1 MKAIIRRGLAVAL
14 SAVLLTGALSGCG
27 SSYDPVKE
35 VMGYPGSTVLFK
47 VDGNDVTASDY
58 FFWMA
63 KNADYVASYYSAM
76 GGAVDWTASIDGDG
90 GATMDEYVK
99 SESQNT
105 AVVYSV
111 VAEKAA
117 AAGYEFTAED
127 KSDYDEQCAETKE
140 QLGGE
145 EAYQDYLKT
154 MCLTDDLM
162 LEMSKVGVV
171 YSHME
176 AGLCA
181 DGGEYAPAEG
191 ELAQYADDNGLLCA
205 KHILLLTKDMSTG
218 QVLSDEQK
226 AEKKAKAEELL
237 AQLQAISDPEELK
250 TKFDELMQAN
260 SEDSGLQS
268 NPDGY
273 VFGDGEMVQPFEDAT
288 KALAPGQISG
298 IVESDFGYHIILRQD
313 PADAPA
319 LREEWQ
325 AQKMDGVL
333 EQWVEEA
340 QIETTQTYD
349 DLTTADFYEKL
360 TAYRATL
367 EDSAD
372 QTDPAQDPNAE
383 DQGTGAGDGSTDGT
397 DASQPAGDG
406 TDAQPTDGGTDGT
419 DADQPA
425 E

>member
-1 MKAIIRRGLAVAL
+1 MKAIMRRGLAVAL
-14 SAVLLTGALSGCG
+14 SAVLLTGVLSGCG

-111 VAEKAA
+111 VAAKAA

-127 KSDYDEQCAETKE
+127 KADYDDQCAQTKE

-145 EAYQDYLKT
+145 DAYQKYLKT

-162 LEMSKVGVV
+162 LSLSKVGVV

-191 ELAQYADDNGLLCA
+191 ELAQYADDNGLMCA

-218 QVLSDEQK
+218 EALPDDQK

-273 VFGDGEMVQPFEDAT
+273 VFGDGEMVQPFEDAV

-367 EDSAD
+367 EDTAD

-383 DQGTGAGDGSTDGT
+383 DQGTGTGDGSTDGT

-406 TDAQPTDGGTDGT
+406 TDAQPTDGS
-419 DADQPA
+419 DQPT

>member
-1 MKAIIRRGLAVAL
+1 MKAIMRRGLAVAL
-14 SAVLLTGALSGCG
+14 SAVLLTGVLSGCG

-111 VAEKAA
+111 VAAKAA

-127 KSDYDEQCAETKE
+127 KADYDEQCAETKE

-145 EAYQDYLKT
+145 EAYQKYLKT

-162 LEMSKVGVV
+162 LELSKVGVV

-218 QVLSDEQK
+218 EALPDDQK
-226 AEKKAKAEELL
+226 AEKRAKAEELL

-273 VFGDGEMVQPFEDAT
+273 VFGDGEMVQPFEDAV

-383 DQGTGAGDGSTDGT
+383 DQGTGAGDGSADGT
-397 DASQPAGDG
+397 DTSQPAGDG
-406 TDAQPTDGGTDGT
+406 TDAQPTDGS
-419 DADQPA
+419 DQPA

>member
-218 QVLSDEQK
+218 EALPDDQK

-237 AQLQAISDPEELK
+237 TQLQAISDPEELK

-372 QTDPAQDPNAE
+372 QADPAQDPNAE
-383 DQGTGAGDGSTDGT
+383 DQGTGTGDGSTDGT
-397 DASQPAGDG
+397 DAD
-406 TDAQPTDGGTDGT
+406 QPTDGGTDGT

-425 E
+425 DGADQPTE

>member
-1 MKAIIRRGLAVAL
+1 MKAIMRRGLAVAL
-14 SAVLLTGALSGCG
+14 SAVLLTGVLSGCG

-111 VAEKAA
+111 VAAKAA

-127 KSDYDEQCAETKE
+127 KADYDEQCAETKE

-162 LEMSKVGVV
+162 LELSKVGVV

-191 ELAQYADDNGLLCA
+191 ELAQYAADNGLMCA

-218 QVLSDEQK
+218 QVLADDQK
-226 AEKKAKAEELL
+226 AEKRAKAEELL
-237 AQLQAISDPEELK
+237 TQLQAISDPAELE

-273 VFGDGEMVQPFEDAT
+273 VFGEGEMVQPFEDAV
-288 KALAPGQISG
+288 KALEPGQISG
-298 IVESDFGYHIILRQD
+298 IVESDYGYHIILRQD

-360 TAYRATL
+360 TAFRATL
-367 EDSAD
+367 EDSTDEA
-372 QTDPAQDPNAE
+372 DPAQDPNAE
-383 DQGTGAGDGSTDGT
+383 DQGTGTDGSTDGT
-397 DASQPAGDG
+397 DSDQPA
-406 TDAQPTDGGTDGT
+406 DGGTDDQAT
-419 DADQPA
+419 DGGDQAA

>member
-1 MKAIIRRGLAVAL
+1 MKAIMRRGLAVAL
-14 SAVLLTGALSGCG
+14 SAVLLTGVLSGCG

-111 VAEKAA
+111 VAAKAA

-127 KSDYDEQCAETKE
+127 KADYDEQCAETKE

-162 LEMSKVGVV
+162 LELSKVGVV

-218 QVLSDEQK
+218 EALPDDQK
-226 AEKKAKAEELL
+226 AEKRAKAEELL

-367 EDSAD
+367 EDTAD

-406 TDAQPTDGGTDGT
+406 TDAQPTDGS
-419 DADQPA
+419 DQPA

>member
-1 MKAIIRRGLAVAL
+1 MKAIMRRGLAVAL

-111 VAEKAA
+111 VAAKAA

-127 KSDYDEQCAETKE
+127 KADYDEQCAETKE

-162 LEMSKVGVV
+162 LELSKVGVV

-218 QVLSDEQK
+218 EALPDDQK

-298 IVESDFGYHIILRQD
+298 IVESDFGYHIILRLD

-367 EDSAD
+367 EDAAD

-383 DQGTGAGDGSTDGT
+383 DQGTGTGDGSTDGT
-397 DASQPAGDG
+397 DASQPTDG
-406 TDAQPTDGGTDGT
+406 SDQPT
-419 DADQPA
+419 

>member
-1 MKAIIRRGLAVAL
+1 MKAIMRRGLAVAL
-14 SAVLLTGALSGCG
+14 SAVLLTGVLSGCG

-127 KSDYDEQCAETKE
+127 KSDYDEQCTETKE

-162 LEMSKVGVV
+162 LELSKVGVV

-191 ELAQYADDNGLLCA
+191 ELAQYADDNGLMCA

-218 QVLSDEQK
+218 EALPDDQK

-273 VFGDGEMVQPFEDAT
+273 VFGDGEMVQPFEDAV

-383 DQGTGAGDGSTDGT
+383 DQGTGDGSTDGT
-397 DASQPAGDG
+397 DAD
-406 TDAQPTDGGTDGT
+406 QPT
-419 DADQPA
+419 

>member
-237 AQLQAISDPEELK
+237 AQLQAISDPEELE

-298 IVESDFGYHIILRQD
+298 IVESDFGYHIILRLD

-340 QIETTQTYD
+340 QVETTQTYD

-367 EDSAD
+367 EDAAD

-383 DQGTGAGDGSTDGT
+383 DQGTGTGDGSTDGT
-397 DASQPAGDG
+397 DADQPAGDG

-419 DADQPA
+419 DADQPT